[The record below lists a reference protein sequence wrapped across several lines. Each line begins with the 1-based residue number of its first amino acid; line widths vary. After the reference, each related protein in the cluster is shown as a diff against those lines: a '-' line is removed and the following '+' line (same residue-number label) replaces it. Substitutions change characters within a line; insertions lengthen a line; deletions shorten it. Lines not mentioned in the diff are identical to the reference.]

1 MAGHGSFRVLCQ
13 KEALLDARITKQR
26 LSNLISYDWIKIVV
40 TIVVACLVLAL
51 LFAFTAAR
59 PRRAQEFYV
68 YAYTD
73 VSTGSDFSS
82 LKEELEDGV
91 FSYDILSVGTEG
103 FDGSMGSTT
112 YTLRRSVGSGNVL
125 FVTDNRVYE
134 TDEEGQIVLDEEG
147 EPVVETEST
156 LYTMASGS
164 VVSKDSSTAGVV
176 YDTKYYLDA
185 CERYLAQFFGDD
197 WRTSDVLD
205 GDRTP
210 EESFARNKK
219 DNRFRS
225 DEAYAQ
231 GVELEKAR
239 LRKLREDLLAVEA
252 AFEERLLSH
261 TCYENALGEEESLGI
276 DVGGLSGLHDLVYYM
291 DGEERAADDIR
302 LVLLFN
308 GALAQDDLRFES
320 ISFLRYLVE
329 NYNG

>member
-1 MAGHGSFRVLCQ
+1 M
-13 KEALLDARITKQR
+13 DARITKQR

-156 LYTMASGS
+156 LYTMASAIRWRRAASSPKTVPRRASCTIRSTIWTPANAIWRSSSATIGARAT
-164 VVSKDSSTAGVV
+164 SSTAIALRRRLAHERRPRRRSHARGEFCAQQEGQPFPLGRGVRAGRRAG
-176 YDTKYYLDA
+176 K
-185 CERYLAQFFGDD
+185 G
-197 WRTSDVLD
+197 
-205 GDRTP
+205 
-210 EESFARNKK
+210 
-219 DNRFRS
+219 
-225 DEAYAQ
+225 
-231 GVELEKAR
+231 
-239 LRKLREDLLAVEA
+239 A
-252 AFEERLLSH
+252 AL
-261 TCYENALGEEESLGI
+261 
-276 DVGGLSGLHDLVYYM
+276 
-291 DGEERAADDIR
+291 
-302 LVLLFN
+302 
-308 GALAQDDLRFES
+308 
-320 ISFLRYLVE
+320 
-329 NYNG
+329 